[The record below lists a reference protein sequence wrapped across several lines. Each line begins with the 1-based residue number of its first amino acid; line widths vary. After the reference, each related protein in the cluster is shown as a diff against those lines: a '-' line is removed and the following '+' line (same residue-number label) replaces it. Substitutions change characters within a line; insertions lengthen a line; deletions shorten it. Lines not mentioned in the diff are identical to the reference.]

1 MQSERQ
7 LSPKETLVGA
17 TWATAF
23 GTQRTLNERAY
34 KDKIQYTSQ
43 KKGLG
48 AMSGKFR
55 NFDLTVDEI
64 KIVRM
69 IKELIKN
76 LERLSFDDPQSPRA
90 EFFRKEIDTL
100 EEKLE
105 EIRENTLI
113 R

>member
-1 MQSERQ
+1 M
-7 LSPKETLVGA
+7 L
-17 TWATAF
+17 
-23 GTQRTLNERAY
+23 
-34 KDKIQYTSQ
+34 
-43 KKGLG
+43 
-48 AMSGKFR
+48 MSGNLR
-55 NFDLTVDEI
+55 NFDLTVEEI

-76 LERLSFDDPQSPRA
+76 LEKLSFDDPDSPRA

>member
-1 MQSERQ
+1 M
-7 LSPKETLVGA
+7 L
-17 TWATAF
+17 
-23 GTQRTLNERAY
+23 
-34 KDKIQYTSQ
+34 
-43 KKGLG
+43 
-48 AMSGKFR
+48 MSGDLR
-55 NFDLTVDEI
+55 NFDLTVEEI

-76 LERLSFDDPQSPRA
+76 LERLSFDDPHSPRA